1 MSKDSF
7 FLTSSKGTKRKAT
20 TRDSEHGRSKSSIK
34 SNNSKNN
41 NGGVGKAGERAEDA
55 RRSGAT
61 KGTYKKTA
69 NKKSAVASKNLGREN
84 DDDEK
89 NDEDQDG
96 AIDDDMDLKND
107 FGDAE
112 EEEEDEF
119 IKETPAQKR
128 LRLAKSYLEK
138 VQEDVEDG
146 KVLQK
151 KMTRERS
158 ERHFVFS
165 SCLPFPS
172 VTAHLTLPY
181 VTQN

>member
-1 MSKDSF
+1 M
-7 FLTSSKGTKRKAT
+7 
-20 TRDSEHGRSKSSIK
+20 H
-34 SNNSKNN
+34 
-41 NGGVGKAGERAEDA
+41 
-55 RRSGAT
+55 
-61 KGTYKKTA
+61 
-69 NKKSAVASKNLGREN
+69 
-84 DDDEK
+84 EK

-151 KMTRERS
+151 K
-158 ERHFVFS
+158 
-165 SCLPFPS
+165 
-172 VTAHLTLPY
+172 
-181 VTQN
+181 